1 MRIYQISARI
11 DLVSNNELLVLDKD
25 QILLVS
31 FFLSR
36 KAEKS

>member
-1 MRIYQISARI
+1 MLPVLNH

-31 FFLSR
+31 FAR
-36 KAEKS
+36 G